1 MKIAVQDIPSEGRTF
16 VFHCRDWLPAEVE
29 TSGYIH
35 AELRLSQD
43 GKRVLVAGSLNL
55 KVRECCDRCL
65 VDFVLPL
72 TAEFKID
79 FELEGKEQAVI
90 EHGCQSEFMD
100 TEILEGSDIDLY
112 ELLLQQYYLAFPVK
126 ILCSENCRGLCSHCG
141 ANLNQTQCH
150 CQHETSTAFGV
161 LRSLIKKDV

>member
-16 VFHCRDWLPAEVE
+16 IFHGRDWLPDEIE
-29 TSGYIH
+29 TIGSVQ

-43 GKRVLVAGSLNL
+43 GKRVLVAGSLDL
-55 KVRECCDRCL
+55 KVREYCDRCL

-72 TAEFKID
+72 TTEFKID
-79 FELEGKEQAVI
+79 LELEGEEQAVI
-90 EHGCQSEFMD
+90 EHGCQAEFMD
-100 TEILEGSDIDLY
+100 TEFLEESDIDLY

-126 ILCSENCRGLCSHCG
+126 ILCSEKCRGLCSHCG
-141 ANLNQTQCH
+141 ANLNRTQCH

-161 LRSLIKKDV
+161 LRSLIK